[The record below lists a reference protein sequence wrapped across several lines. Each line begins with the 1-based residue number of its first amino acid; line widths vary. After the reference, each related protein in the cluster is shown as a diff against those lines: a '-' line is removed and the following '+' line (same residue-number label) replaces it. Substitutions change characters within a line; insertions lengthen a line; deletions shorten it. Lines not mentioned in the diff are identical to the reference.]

1 MIGSMRRRD
10 LIAMLGVLPIVLP
23 IAGRAQPTDRIRR
36 IGYLTGASGSPEDE
50 LGVRET
56 RALVE
61 GLRELGWFDGRN
73 IAIEHRFSG
82 IGRAR
87 IGAIAKELVAIN
99 PDVIVTVGGATTAA
113 VAAETGTIPVVF
125 TVVGDPVGS
134 GIVANLAR
142 PGGNVTGFSS
152 QEAPLGDKW
161 LQLLKEIAPSITRVL
176 VIMQTDLAQ
185 NRVMRDAVAAAS
197 PSMGIT
203 VATAEVHDLS
213 EVTPAVE
220 AFARTTGGGL
230 VVLTNPIMGSDPR
243 VYFAAAAQNHL
254 PAIYSYPIFARTGG
268 LVSYGT
274 DPVEQFR
281 GAAGYVDKIL
291 RGAKPGVLPVQ
302 LPTKFYLAVNLKT
315 AKALGLTVPPTILAR
330 ADEVIE

>member
-1 MIGSMRRRD
+1 MRRRD
-10 LIAMLGVLPIVLP
+10 VALGLATALVPRL
-23 IAGRAQPTDRIRR
+23 GRAQQRERVRR

-56 RALVE
+56 RAFVE
-61 GLRELGWFDGRN
+61 GLRDLGWFDGRN

-82 IGRAR
+82 ISHAR
-87 IGAIAKELVAIN
+87 IVATAKELVAIN
-99 PDVIVTVGGATTAA
+99 PDVIVTVGGAATAA

-125 TVVGDPVGS
+125 SVVGDPVGS
-134 GIVANLAR
+134 GIVANLAH
-142 PGGNVTGFSS
+142 PDGNITGFGS
-152 QEAPLGDKW
+152 QEAPLGGKW
-161 LQLLKEIAPSITRVL
+161 LQLLKEIAPSITRAL
-176 VIMQTDLAQ
+176 VIMQADLAQ

-203 VATAEVHDLS
+203 VATVAVHDLN

-230 VVLTNPIMGSDPR
+230 LVFTNPIMGTDPR
-243 VYFAAAAQNHL
+243 VYFAAAAQYHL
-254 PAIYSYPIFARTGG
+254 PAVYSYPIFARSGG
-268 LVSYGT
+268 LISYGT

-291 RGAKPGVLPVQ
+291 RGAKPGDLPVQ
-302 LPTKFYLAVNLKT
+302 LPTRFQLVINLKT
-315 AKALGLTVPPTILAR
+315 ANALGLTVPQSLLDR